1 MSGAGVKGAA
11 LLAITAT
18 IINIFVSQTPKM
30 EHGVP
35 LLRLPPLPPPSSGI
49 SLFHHTTTYH
59 CHLPATTTTQ
69 DNRTALHWASLRGH
83 AGVMGLLLGT
93 PLMTEDC
100 FNAKTS
106 VSGGWWWG
114 VGAVVVTAVLVLVVV
129 AVE

>member
-1 MSGAGVKGAA
+1 MRACVRGRVHV
-11 LLAITAT
+11 I
-18 IINIFVSQTPKM
+18 VSHMPKM

-69 DNRTALHWASLRGH
+69 GNGTALHLASQRGH
-83 AGVMGLLLGT
+83 AGVVGLLLGT

-100 FNAKTS
+100 LNAKDD
-106 VSGGWWWG
+106 VSGGWWWLVVG
-114 VGAVVVTAVLVLVVV
+114 AVGAVV
-129 AVE
+129 